1 MLELVPITL
10 KEANA
15 FVEQHHRHHKPV
27 VGHKFSIAASDGEK
41 IVGVAIVGRPVSRYL
56 DNGLTLEVNR
66 LCTDGTRNACSFLY
80 SAAWRAAR
88 NLGYKKLIT
97 YILVSETGSS
107 LKAAG
112 WKCVGECGGLRW
124 NGRSAPKVDLY
135 PAQMKLR
142 FEIGEAENEQSNIS
156 HICGLPFSG
165 YLGKIETPRPSG
177 NMDEVVI
184 AFEENTPFKQNGV
197 EFDVLREFAAG
208 SRLLVA
214 GKMQTLKDFESG
226 RVLVYVLAEF
236 VALSP
241 KAMQQDDVA
250 VVGELAY
257 KPVHRVT
264 PRGKHIADMFVKVQ
278 NVLTAGTCYIPC
290 ICWQETA
297 DEAAEWQQGDKV
309 KLLGRY
315 QSREYSKLKDID
327 NEESRETRTAYEL
340 WIQQNLL
347 SVWQRM

>member
-1 MLELVPITL
+1 MRKEQDKKPNFIKDLNAGILDELTKGGKIKNAVGL
-10 KEANA
+10 AGEVKE
-15 FVEQHHRHHKPV
+15 
-27 VGHKFSIAASDGEK
+27 
-41 IVGVAIVGRPVSRYL
+41 
-56 DNGLTLEVNR
+56 LTAVTN
-66 LCTDGTRNACSFLY
+66 
-80 SAAWRAAR
+80 
-88 NLGYKKLIT
+88 
-97 YILVSETGSS
+97 
-107 LKAAG
+107 
-112 WKCVGECGGLRW
+112 
-124 NGRSAPKVDLY
+124 
-135 PAQMKLR
+135 
-142 FEIGEAENEQSNIS
+142 
-156 HICGLPFSG
+156 ICGLPFCG

-177 NMDEVVI
+177 IMDEIVI
-184 AFEENTPFKQNGV
+184 AFEEAAVKRDKTG
-197 EFDVLREFAAG
+197 DGLRLHEYFTVG

-250 VVGELAY
+250 LVGELAY

-297 DEAAEWQQGDKV
+297 DEVAGWQQGDKV

-340 WIQQNLL
+340 
-347 SVWQRM
+347 SVNYIERVGEEKDAE

>member
-1 MLELVPITL
+1 MRKEQDKKPNFKKDLNAGILDELTKGGKIKNAVGL
-10 KEANA
+10 AGEVKEL
-15 FVEQHHRHHKPV
+15 
-27 VGHKFSIAASDGEK
+27 AA
-41 IVGVAIVGRPVSRYL
+41 VT
-56 DNGLTLEVNR
+56 N
-66 LCTDGTRNACSFLY
+66 
-80 SAAWRAAR
+80 
-88 NLGYKKLIT
+88 
-97 YILVSETGSS
+97 
-107 LKAAG
+107 
-112 WKCVGECGGLRW
+112 
-124 NGRSAPKVDLY
+124 
-135 PAQMKLR
+135 
-142 FEIGEAENEQSNIS
+142 
-156 HICGLPFSG
+156 ICGLPFSG

-250 VVGELAY
+250 LVGELAY

-297 DEAAEWQQGDKV
+297 DEVAEWQQGDKV

-340 WIQQNLL
+340 
-347 SVWQRM
+347 SVNYIERMGEAKDAE

>member
-1 MLELVPITL
+1 MRKEQDKKPNFKKDLNAGILDLTKGGKIKNAVGLAGEVKEL
-10 KEANA
+10 
-15 FVEQHHRHHKPV
+15 
-27 VGHKFSIAASDGEK
+27 AA
-41 IVGVAIVGRPVSRYL
+41 VT
-56 DNGLTLEVNR
+56 N
-66 LCTDGTRNACSFLY
+66 
-80 SAAWRAAR
+80 
-88 NLGYKKLIT
+88 
-97 YILVSETGSS
+97 
-107 LKAAG
+107 
-112 WKCVGECGGLRW
+112 
-124 NGRSAPKVDLY
+124 
-135 PAQMKLR
+135 
-142 FEIGEAENEQSNIS
+142 
-156 HICGLPFSG
+156 ICGLPFSG

-250 VVGELAY
+250 LVGELEY
-257 KPVHRVT
+257 NPVHRVT

-297 DEAAEWQQGDKV
+297 DEVAEWKQGDKV

-340 WIQQNLL
+340 
-347 SVWQRM
+347 SVNYIERVGEVKDAE